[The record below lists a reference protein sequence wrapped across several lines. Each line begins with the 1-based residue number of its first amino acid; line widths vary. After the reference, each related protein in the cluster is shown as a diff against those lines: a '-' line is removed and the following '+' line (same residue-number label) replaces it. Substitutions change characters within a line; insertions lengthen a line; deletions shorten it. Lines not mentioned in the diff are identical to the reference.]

1 MSTTTRTLQAIK
13 FDRDNIKL
21 EILDQ
26 LLLPY
31 STSYIPINNIEDA
44 FKAIK
49 LMQVRGAP
57 AIAIVGAFSVVVE
70 VSNYLKQSDSNQ
82 KTIKNLNDS
91 LDYLITSRPT
101 AVNLANALNDI
112 KQLLQ
117 KYNETDIIGEKIYQQ
132 IYDYAITLYDEDLA
146 NNKKIG
152 ENGLKYIIDT
162 LTEQNF
168 KGPFS
173 IMTICNT
180 GSLATS
186 GHGTALGIIRS
197 TYQALQKNN
206 SKQDF
211 WLDHIYPCETRPYN
225 QGAKLTTYELDYE
238 QIPFTL
244 ICDNMVSSL
253 INTLSDDNKK
263 PIKTDQSAPVKF
275 IIVGADRIVENGD
288 TANKIGTFQLSTIA
302 NFFNT
307 NRFNTTA
314 TATNKQIKFIVA
326 APKTTIDL
334 NTKTGDDIVIEER
347 PANELT
353 TLVGPLLNES
363 GKVGEKLTVG
373 IATPGISVW
382 NPAFDV
388 IPHELIDSIV
398 TEDPHVFTKDKNGE
412 FNLIK

>member
-162 LTEQNF
+162 LAEQNF

-388 IPHELIDSIV
+388 TPHELIDSIV

>member
-91 LDYLITSRPT
+91 LNYLITSRPT

-117 KYNETDIIGEKIYQQ
+117 KYNETDIIGEKIYRQ

-146 NNKKIG
+146 IIKKIG

-263 PIKTDQSAPVKF
+263 PIKIDQSAPVKF

-382 NPAFDV
+382 NPAF
-388 IPHELIDSIV
+388 ESLLM
-398 TEDPHVFTKDKNGE
+398 N
-412 FNLIK
+412 